1 MSKRLKTFS
10 TSSVLWIERA
20 DGDGDDLFWVDEEF
34 NGAELVAMFL
44 GVWLLRF
51 DSN

>member
-44 GVWLLRF
+44 EVWLLRF
-51 DSN
+51 GCD

>member
-10 TSSVLWIERA
+10 TSSLLWIERDDG

-44 GVWLLRF
+44 GVWF
-51 DSN
+51 GY